1 MHSTKAKNL
10 NSKLKTETE
19 TKNLKMTHQNNIL
32 QDTYGRDHAY
42 LRISLIERC
51 NLRCSYCMPEEGVPL
66 SPKSHLMT
74 YEEIYEIA
82 KIFVNHGV
90 TKIRLTGGEPLIR
103 KDIPVIL
110 EKLATLPVELSITTN
125 AVIIDKFIDVLK
137 EHGVK
142 KINVS
147 LDSLDREK
155 FKHIT
160 RRDQFDIVYKN
171 MLLLLE
177 EGFNVKVNV
186 VLMKDFNDNEI
197 IDFIKLTK
205 ELPISVRFI
214 EFMPFDGNKW
224 NISKM
229 VSYAEVLNYVNIAYQ
244 ENQIIRLQD
253 APNDTSKNYKI
264 AGYKGSFAI
273 ISSVTN
279 PFCDSCNRL
288 RLTANGQLKN
298 CLFSSTESDLL
309 TTLRE
314 GKSIE
319 PAIQK
324 AVQAKFK
331 VRGGMD
337 TLEKLQEPKLHTN
350 NRSMI
355 TIGG

>member
-1 MHSTKAKNL
+1 MANNK
-10 NSKLKTETE
+10 
-19 TKNLKMTHQNNIL
+19 NIL
-32 QDTYGRDHAY
+32 QDTHGRDHSY

-51 NLRCSYCMPEEGVPL
+51 NLRCTYCMPEEGVKL

-82 KIFVNHGV
+82 KIFVDHGV

-103 KDIPVIL
+103 KDMPVIL
-110 EKLATLPVELSITTN
+110 EKLATLPVELSITSN

-137 EHGVK
+137 VNGVN

-147 LDSLDREK
+147 LDSLDAGK

-160 RRDQFDIVYKN
+160 RRHEFQKVYN
-171 MLLLLE
+171 NILLLVK
-177 EGFNVKVNV
+177 EGFKVKVNA
-186 VLMKDFNDNEI
+186 VLMKGFNENEI
-197 IDFIKLTK
+197 IDFINFTRD
-205 ELPISVRFI
+205 LPVVVRFI

-224 NISKM
+224 DMSKM
-229 VSYAEVLNYVNIAYQ
+229 VSYAEVMTYVNNAFAEDQ
-244 ENQIIRLQD
+244 VERLQD

-264 AGYKGSFAI
+264 KGYKGGFAI

-298 CLFSSTESDLL
+298 CLFSSGESDLL
-309 TTLRE
+309 TTLRAGE
-314 GKSIE
+314 SIE
-319 PAIQK
+319 PVIQK
-324 AVQAKFK
+324 AVLAKLK

-337 TLEKLQEPKLHTN
+337 TLKKLQEPKLHNN

>member
-1 MHSTKAKNL
+1 MSDNK
-10 NSKLKTETE
+10 
-19 TKNLKMTHQNNIL
+19 NIL
-32 QDTYGRDHAY
+32 QDSHGRDHAY
-42 LRISLIERC
+42 LRISLTERC
-51 NLRCSYCMPEEGVPL
+51 NLRCTYCMPSDGVPL

-74 YEEIYEIA
+74 YEEIYDIA
-82 KIFVNHGV
+82 KTFVNHGV
-90 TKIRLTGGEPLIR
+90 TKIRLTGGEPLVR

-110 EKLATLPVELSITTN
+110 EKLATLPVELSITSN

-137 EHGVK
+137 ANGIK

-147 LDSLDREK
+147 LDSLDEGK

-160 RRDQFDIVYKN
+160 RRHEFKKVYN
-171 MLLLLE
+171 NILLLVK
-177 EGFNVKVNV
+177 EGFTVKVNA
-186 VLMKDFNDNEI
+186 VLMKGFNDNEI
-197 IDFIKLTK
+197 IDFINFTK
-205 ELPISVRFI
+205 NLPISVRFI

-224 NISKM
+224 DMSKM
-229 VSYAEVLNYVNIAYQ
+229 VSYAEVMNYVN
-244 ENQIIRLQD
+244 ETFNKTDVIRLQD

-264 AGYKGSFAI
+264 KDYQGSFAI

-298 CLFSSTESDLL
+298 CLFSSGESDLL

-314 GKSIE
+314 GKPIE
-319 PAIQK
+319 PIIQK

-337 TLEKLQEPKLHTN
+337 TLKKLQEPKLHTN